1 MSLIKT
7 SQVVHINSKF
17 RQSGIDHDFTY
28 NINLEKGNN
37 FTHVAVID
45 ISIPKS
51 YYLIGENDTDFK
63 IVERDINTEQIT
75 AEYTISMPV
84 GNYSITSFLY
94 VLNNLFTG
102 QTSHYSA
109 SFPNSK
115 TQAQTGKIT
124 FTHTNTHHIS
134 EFVFGANHLP
144 EIMGFERGST
154 NRFTIGQTNSTL
166 ISPNICNFQRESTIF
181 LRSTCGQLADNDIL
195 VELFASGNPD
205 LSNINFS
212 NSGNLEEHSK
222 KITNNASN
230 NFRFFITDEFG
241 DTINLNGIDMLIT
254 LLFYE
259 KQNTDSMIQSYIK
272 YRLLRN
278 N

>member
-1 MSLIKT
+1 MSLIKS

-75 AEYTISMPV
+75 AQYTISMPI
-84 GNYSITSFLY
+84 GNYSVTSFLY

-115 TQAQTGKIT
+115 TEAQTGKIT
-124 FTHTNTHHIS
+124 FTHSNTHHIS
-134 EFVFGANHLP
+134 EFVFGANHLA

-154 NRFTIGQTNSTL
+154 NRFTIGQTNSVL

-259 KQNTDSMIQSYIK
+259 KQNTDALIQSYIK

-278 N
+278 

>member
-144 EIMGFERGST
+144 EIMGFERAST
-154 NRFTIGQTNSTL
+154 NRFTIGQNNSTL

>member
-115 TQAQTGKIT
+115 TEAQTGKIT

-144 EIMGFERGST
+144 EIMGFERAST